1 MGFER
6 RNHPE
11 IEHLV
16 CLRQIPT
23 CVIVNI
29 TIIFRLLI
37 MGSEKNT
44 KKKKHGIAMYRRVR
58 HSRPSV
64 FAITIIVGLLLTVIS
79 VDSKSLLEKEKAL
92 EERETQLT
100 AELEAEQARTEELDE
115 FEKYTKTKKYAEEMA
130 KKKLGLVHENE
141 IIFKTEDGK

>member
-1 MGFER
+1 
-6 RNHPE
+6 
-11 IEHLV
+11 
-16 CLRQIPT
+16 
-23 CVIVNI
+23 
-29 TIIFRLLI
+29 
-37 MGSEKNT
+37 
-44 KKKKHGIAMYRRVR
+44 MYRRVR

>member
-1 MGFER
+1 MENR
-6 RNHPE
+6 
-11 IEHLV
+11 
-16 CLRQIPT
+16 
-23 CVIVNI
+23 
-29 TIIFRLLI
+29 
-37 MGSEKNT
+37 KDT
-44 KKKKHGIAMYRRVR
+44 KKKRHGIAMYKRVR

-79 VDSKSLLEKEKAL
+79 VDSKSLIEKKKAL
-92 EERETQLT
+92 EEKEIQLT

-141 IIFKTEDGK
+141 IIFKTEGGK